1 MNPNRLDELIEA
13 WADGRLSDDDA
24 RELNALLR
32 SSSEARGQFRDS
44 AALHG
49 LLHAAAN
56 SLAIEMAAGRTAPT
70 VSPTALWP
78 STTIV
83 WRNMIGLVA
92 GLLIGVLSVSA
103 VWAFASPKLIAV
115 SRAIAA
121 LSNESFEERD
131 ARVTRGF
138 PKEFGQWGGDDVE
151 IVHRDASSAA
161 DGDQALRF
169 VSALPDSNQPNA
181 RALACD
187 LFQLVDLRGL
197 GLSREN
203 QQDVSLELTASFL
216 DSRQANSQPSVTFFC
231 QLYLFR
237 GDGRSIHDR
246 WPEAISEA
254 ASSGSA
260 EVTTLGRSGWRDVTA
275 KCFVPSDVDFAV
287 VHVAA
292 RPNLRVPMPDGLLVD
307 HVRLVTKAQPVLPVQ
322 AAREG
327 R

>member
-1 MNPNRLDELIEA
+1 MNFNRLDELIDA
-13 WADGRLSDDDA
+13 WADGRMSDADTI
-24 RELNALLR
+24 ELNTWLR
-32 SSSEARGQFRDS
+32 NSLEARTRFREA

-56 SLAIEMAAGRTAPT
+56 SFAIEMAAGQ
-70 VSPTALWP
+70 VSPAVSPSALWP

-83 WRNMIGLVA
+83 WRNMIGLIV
-92 GLLIGVLSVSA
+92 GLFIGIMSVSA

-115 SRAIAA
+115 SRTIAA
-121 LSNESFEERD
+121 LNNESFEETSES
-131 ARVTRGF
+131 VTSGF
-138 PKEFGQWGGDDVE
+138 PRDFGQWGGDDIE
-151 IVHRDASSAA
+151 IVQRKASTTA
-161 DGDQALRF
+161 DGKQSLRF

-216 DSRQANSQPSVTFFC
+216 DARQANSQPSVTFFC

-237 GDGRSIHDR
+237 GDGRSIHER
-246 WPEAISEA
+246 WPEVISEA

-292 RPNLRVPMPDGLLVD
+292 RPNLRVPMPDSLFVD
-307 HVRLVTKAQPVLPVQ
+307 HVRLVTKAQPILPVQ
-322 AAREG
+322 SAREG

>member
-1 MNPNRLDELIEA
+1 MNSNRLDELIDA
-13 WADGRLSDDDA
+13 WADGRMSDADA
-24 RELNALLR
+24 LELNTLLR
-32 SSSEARGQFRDS
+32 NSLEARTRFRD
-44 AALHG
+44 ATALHG
-49 LLHAAAN
+49 ILHAAAN

-83 WRNMIGLVA
+83 CRNMIGLVI
-92 GLLIGVLSVSA
+92 GLLIGIVSVSA
-103 VWAFASPKLIAV
+103 VWAFASPKVIAV
-115 SRAIAA
+115 SRTIGA
-121 LSNESFEERD
+121 LSNQNFEETSES
-131 ARVTRGF
+131 VTRGF
-138 PKEFGQWGGDDVE
+138 PKDFGQWGGDDVE
-151 IVHRDASSAA
+151 IVQRETSLAA
-161 DGDQALRF
+161 DGKNALRF
-169 VSALPDSNQPNA
+169 VSTLADSNQPNA

-216 DSRQANSQPSVTFFC
+216 DARQANSQPSVTFFC

-260 EVTTLGRSGWRDVTA
+260 EVTTLGMSGWRDVTA

-307 HVRLVTKAQPVLPVQ
+307 DVRLVTKAQPVLPVQ

>member
-1 MNPNRLDELIEA
+1 MNSNRLQELIDA
-13 WADGRLSDDDA
+13 WADGRLSDADA
-24 RELNALLR
+24 RDLNTLLR
-32 SSSEARGQFRDS
+32 NSPEARSKFRDS

-56 SLAIEMAAGRTAPT
+56 SLAIEIAAGQATPA
-70 VSPTALWP
+70 VSPAALWP
-78 STTIV
+78 NPAV
-83 WRNMIGLVA
+83 LWRNTIGLVA
-92 GLLIGVLSVSA
+92 GLFIGIMSVSA

-115 SRAIAA
+115 SRTIAA
-121 LSNESFEERD
+121 LSNQSFEESD
-131 ARVTRGF
+131 ESVTIGF
-138 PKEFGQWGGDDVE
+138 PKDFAQWGGDDVE
-151 IVHRDASSAA
+151 IVQREASSA
-161 DGDQALRF
+161 DGNQSLRF

-187 LFQLVDLRGL
+187 LFQLVDLRGF

-216 DSRQANSQPSVTFFC
+216 DARQTNSQPSVTFFC

-237 GDGRSIHDR
+237 GDGRNVHER
-246 WPEAISEA
+246 WPEVISEA

-260 EVTTLGRSGWRDVTA
+260 EVTTLGMSGWCDVKA

-292 RPNLRVPMPDGLLVD
+292 RPNLRVPMPDGLFVD
-307 HVRLVTKAQPVLPVQ
+307 HVRLVAKAQPVLPVQ

>member
-1 MNPNRLDELIEA
+1 MNSNRLQQLIDA
-13 WADGRLSDDDA
+13 WADGRLSDA
-24 RELNALLR
+24 ELRELNSMLR
-32 SSSEARGQFRDS
+32 SSPEARTQFRE
-44 AALHG
+44 AASLHG
-49 LLHAAAN
+49 LLHATAN
-56 SLAIEMAAGRTAPT
+56 SLAIEMAAGQSTPT
-70 VSPTALWP
+70 LSPTALRP

-83 WRNMIGLVA
+83 WRNMIGLVI
-92 GLLIGVLSVSA
+92 GLFIGIMSVSA
-103 VWAFASPKLIAV
+103 VWAFASPKLIAI
-115 SRAIAA
+115 SRPIAT
-121 LSNESFEERD
+121 LSNESFEETD
-131 ARVTRGF
+131 ESITRGF
-138 PKEFGQWGGDDVE
+138 PEDFGQWGGDDVE
-151 IVHRDASSAA
+151 IVGRKASSAA
-161 DGDQALRF
+161 GGDQALRF

-216 DSRQANSQPSVTFFC
+216 DERRANSRPSVTFFC

-237 GDGRSIHDR
+237 GDGRNIYER
-246 WPEAISEA
+246 WPEVIGEA

-260 EVTTLGRSGWRDVTA
+260 EVTTLGKSGWRDVTA

-292 RPNLRVPMPDGLLVD
+292 RPNLRVPMPDGLYVD
-307 HVRLVTKAQPVLPVQ
+307 KVKLATKAQPVLPVQ
-322 AAREG
+322 TAREG